1 VNQTIQCNKGN
12 SFVFEDT
19 TTTANGFNRSWD
31 FDNGIYGSNQT
42 ENISFVF
49 GPKNYFDVK
58 LTLSNGVCSSEA
70 VNRVYIISNPD
81 VKTIT
86 GKTDVRRLEL
96 ATYSVPFTNGS
107 TYQWIYNNGIGA
119 SRSNSINIRWTSKG
133 TTNLKVI
140 ETNNGPC
147 VGDTISLPITIDA
160 AVGEEEMLFNE
171 INVYPNPLSSK
182 MFIDLPQD
190 MRAQIKLYDI
200 LGKEQLSEST
210 IGNAQINTEN
220 LIPGIYF
227 LWVQAE
233 NNQTYRLKV
242 EVRR

>member
-1 VNQTIQCNKGN
+1 
-12 SFVFEDT
+12 
-19 TTTANGFNRSWD
+19 
-31 FDNGIYGSNQT
+31 
-42 ENISFVF
+42 
-49 GPKNYFDVK
+49 
-58 LTLSNGVCSSEA
+58 
-70 VNRVYIISNPD
+70 
-81 VKTIT
+81 
-86 GKTDVRRLEL
+86 
-96 ATYSVPFTNGS
+96 
-107 TYQWIYNNGIGA
+107 
-119 SRSNSINIRWTSKG
+119 
-133 TTNLKVI
+133 
-140 ETNNGPC
+140 
-147 VGDTISLPITIDA
+147 
-160 AVGEEEMLFNE
+160 MLFNE